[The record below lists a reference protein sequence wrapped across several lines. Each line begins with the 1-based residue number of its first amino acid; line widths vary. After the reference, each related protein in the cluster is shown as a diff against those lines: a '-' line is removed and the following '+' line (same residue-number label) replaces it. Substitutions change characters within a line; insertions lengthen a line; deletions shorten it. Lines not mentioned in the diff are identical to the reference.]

1 MTREETKSTLKQID
15 VRLLNDDAR
24 NFEKFKRTLE
34 EKIGLDSLNNTD
46 VIKWLIKNNTLGE

>member
-1 MTREETKSTLKQID
+1 MTREEPKSTLKQID

-46 VIKWLIKNNTLGE
+46 VIKWLIKKNTLGE